1 MLIIEILLDKLTGM
15 GYIIYIIR
23 ARKGFR
29 LIRSVNRVQDRR
41 EPQNLKL
48 NANNN
53 LYFEDALAA

>member
-29 LIRSVNRVQDRR
+29 LIRSMNRVQDRR
-41 EPQNLKL
+41 EP
-48 NANNN
+48 
-53 LYFEDALAA
+53 